1 MPEIDWNAE
10 AVEMA
15 NYVSRHMSNV
25 HRGAMAW
32 RQVGIAVAFGN
43 DGYADFRT
51 QQEIASLRDG
61 FEQLY
66 PPIEEIGFGVGSEDN
81 HSWAM
86 LVKLHEAGEPEFQ
99 IGCLNDIVAMTASE
113 YGFGNALIQW
123 AIGNLTVQKHRP
135 KTDYSA
141 N

>member
-1 MPEIDWNAE
+1 MREIDWNAE

-15 NYVSRHMSNV
+15 NYVSKHMSNV

-32 RQVGIAVAFGN
+32 RQVGIAVVFGN
-43 DGYADFRT
+43 DGYSDIRT
-51 QQEIASLRDG
+51 QQEIASLRDD
-61 FEQLY
+61 FEESH
-66 PPIEEIGFGVGSEDN
+66 PRVEEIGFGVDDEEN
-81 HSWAM
+81 FSWAI
-86 LVKLHEAGEPEFQ
+86 LVKLHEPGEPEFQ

-113 YGFGNALIQW
+113 CGFGNALIQGE
-123 AIGNLTVQKHRP
+123 IGKLTVIKHRP